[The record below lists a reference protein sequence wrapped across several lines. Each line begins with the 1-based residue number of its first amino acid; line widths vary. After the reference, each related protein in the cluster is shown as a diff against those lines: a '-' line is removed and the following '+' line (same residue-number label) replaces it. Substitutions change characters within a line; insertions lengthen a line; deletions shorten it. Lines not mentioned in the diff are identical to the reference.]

1 MYLKS
6 YSTLISLHL
15 NFRRA
20 DFRNCFEA
28 ADPIQDPSADF
39 HAHPGLPSQTCPH
52 PRPPISRFQSKTS
65 NMPKSIKPL
74 TSRPLDLLYYGFFII
89 HFICTIL
96 IDILPLWPSFLRTL
110 PVSKQ
115 LFDMAKRVVDEY
127 TVKTNDPFMLATW
140 GLVQRDWE
148 FLFMN
153 VFMWMELYVPSV
165 EKSLSF

>member
-1 MYLKS
+1 
-6 YSTLISLHL
+6 
-15 NFRRA
+15 
-20 DFRNCFEA
+20 
-28 ADPIQDPSADF
+28 
-39 HAHPGLPSQTCPH
+39 
-52 PRPPISRFQSKTS
+52 
-65 NMPKSIKPL
+65 MPKSIKPL

-148 FLFMN
+148 FLFMKL
-153 VFMWMELYVPSV
+153 FMWMELYVPSV